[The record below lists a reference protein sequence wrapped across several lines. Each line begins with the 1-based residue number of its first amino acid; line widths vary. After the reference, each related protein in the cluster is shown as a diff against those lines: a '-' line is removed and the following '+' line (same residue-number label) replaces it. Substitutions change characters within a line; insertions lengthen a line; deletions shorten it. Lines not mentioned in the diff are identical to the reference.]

1 MSRRSGR
8 SRGYMATESNEFAED
23 EEIGNYGGETEDLD
37 EEQEVTRCLCG
48 QDELREQAI
57 SNSVNEIL
65 RKEYGIQ
72 IDQGLFIQCDKCS
85 VWQHGYCVGLFTNE
99 DVPDKYWCE
108 LCKPDFHIFI
118 TALSLDE
125 TPRTLYKLVNDKR
138 KRLLPKDRT
147 RPKREPK
154 PTRKDRRTYEDSY
167 DAQLQ
172 KALRESAKDS
182 VNETNEL
189 KKSNSIAN
197 VKHEPVQDEPTN
209 TADANA
215 KSERS
220 VDEND
225 NDNALLESFTNNQN
239 ANSTITKVKRTKL
252 RSKAGRA
259 KKLKPTPPVNKLKE
273 KDSVNSQ
280 VSRDELIN
288 QPSRPRYVS
297 EKSSIF
303 ELRKRTGAILE
314 WLGRSQIELDEEKLA
329 KIELMDYNEET
340 ANDEN
345 KKAVQ
350 NFNDNLNLME
360 KLTEQILSWEQR
372 FGKYAP

>member
-8 SRGYMATESNEFAED
+8 SRGYMASESNEFAED

-65 RKEYGIQ
+65 KKEYGIQ

-85 VWQHGYCVGLFTNE
+85 VWQHGYCVGLFTND

-118 TALSLDE
+118 TAQSLDE

-189 KKSNSIAN
+189 KKSNSNAN
-197 VKHEPVQDEPTN
+197 VKHEPVQEEPTN
-209 TADANA
+209 TTDTNA

-220 VDEND
+220 MDENE
-225 NDNALLESFTNNQN
+225 NDNALHESSTNNQN

-252 RSKAGRA
+252 RLKAGRA
-259 KKLKPTPPVNKLKE
+259 KKQKPTPPVNKLKE
-273 KDSVNSQ
+273 NDSVNLQ
-280 VSRDELIN
+280 VSRDDLIN

-297 EKSSIF
+297 EQSSIF

-350 NFNDNLNLME
+350 NFNDNLKLME